1 MFQPILDVP
10 VATLSLDAADEAA
23 TDRIG
28 AVLATVLRPGDVLAV
43 SGPLG
48 AGKSHL
54 CRAVIR
60 ALLDDPDAEVPSPSY
75 TLVNVYQAEGSE
87 IWHADLYRIADSEE
101 LTELGLDDA
110 CTDAIVLI
118 EWPERWAALPPRRLH
133 VGIAVGRRERRA
145 LAFTPVGPGW
155 DHVIAALEALA

>member
-1 MFQPILDVP
+1 MPLPIPDVP
-10 VATLSLDAADEAA
+10 VAALTLHAGDEAA

-28 AVLATVLRPGDVLAV
+28 AALAHALRPGDVVAV

-60 ALLDDPDAEVPSPSY
+60 AVLDDPHAEVPSPSY
-75 TLVNVYQAEGSE
+75 TLVNVYEATDCE
-87 IWHADLYRIADSEE
+87 IWHADLYRIADAGE

-110 CTDAIVLI
+110 CNDAIVLI
-118 EWPERWAALPPRRLH
+118 EWPERWAALPPRRLDVAIT
-133 VGIAVGRRERRA
+133 VGPGERRT
-145 LAFTPVGPGW
+145 LVFTPSGPGW
-155 DHVIAALEALA
+155 DRVLTALEALA

>member
-1 MFQPILDVP
+1 MPLPVPDVP
-10 VATLSLDAADEAA
+10 VAALTLHAADEAA

-28 AVLATVLRPGDVLAV
+28 AALARVLRPGDVLAV

-60 ALLDDPDAEVPSPSY
+60 AALDDPHAEVPSPSY
-75 TLVNVYQAEGSE
+75 TLVNVYEAAACE
-87 IWHADLYRIADSEE
+87 IWHADLYRIADAGE

-110 CTDAIVLI
+110 CKDAIVPI
-118 EWPERWAALPPRRLH
+118 EWPERWAALPPRR
-133 VGIAVGRRERRA
+133 VDVAI
-145 LAFTPVGPGW
+145 TVGPGERRTLVFTPSGPGW
-155 DHVIAALEALA
+155 GHVVSALEARA